1 MSNLNNSLRV
11 RAAAELELRRRR
23 QGSEIAP
30 STWRTFA
37 RPKQLP
43 PEGDWQIWLILAGRG
58 FGKTRTIAEWAIEQA
73 WSQPGS
79 RGAIIAATAAD
90 VRDVLMEGESGILS
104 VSPPGFMPNYEPSKR
119 RVTWPNGSQAITF
132 SADEPKR
139 LRGPQQHWA
148 ICDELAAWRYQET
161 FDMLLMGTRL
171 GLDPRI
177 AIATTPRP
185 TPLIIR
191 LTKDPTCVVVSGS
204 TYENEANLAP
214 TFISKIIQR
223 YEGTTLGQQ
232 ELYAILLMDN
242 PRALWKRENIELAR
256 VMEAPELK
264 RIVVSI
270 DPAVSDNEDS
280 SETGII
286 VSGISRDGQG
296 YILEDAT
303 ISGSPDAWAKAAIT
317 AYHKYKADRIITEVN
332 NGGDMIEYTLRT
344 IENSIPITQVR
355 ASRNKQTRAEPVAA
369 LYEQGKVHHV
379 GMFSKLEDQQ
389 CQWIPGDKSP
399 DRLDAAVWGLTELM
413 LDNEEITHG
422 KAPSALTNHRG

>member
-1 MSNLNNSLRV
+1 MTTNYAPSLKV
-11 RAAAELELRRRR
+11 RAAAELELRRRAALVASSIGWR
-23 QGSEIAP
+23 QI
-30 STWRTFA
+30 A

-73 WSQPGS
+73 RTQPGS

-90 VRDVLMEGESGILS
+90 VRDVLMEGDSGIMT
-104 VSPPGFMPNYEPSKR
+104 VSLPDFMPTYEPSKR

-148 ICDELAAWRYQET
+148 ICDELAAWRYPDT
-161 FDMLLMGTRL
+161 FDQLLFGTRL
-171 GLDPRI
+171 GKDPRI

-232 ELYAILLMDN
+232 ELYAVLLMDN
-242 PRALWKRENIELAR
+242 PRALWKRENIEQAR
-256 VMEAPELK
+256 VMEAADLK
-264 RIVVSI
+264 RIVVAI
-270 DPAVSDNEDS
+270 DPAVSDNEGS

-286 VSGISRDGQG
+286 VAGIGRDGHG

-303 ISGSPDAWAKAAIT
+303 VSGSPDTWAKAAIT
-317 AYHKYKADRIITEVN
+317 AYHKYKADRIIAEVN

-369 LYEQGKVHHV
+369 LYEQLKVHHV
-379 GMFSKLEDQQ
+379 GMFAALEDQQ

-399 DRLDAAVWGLTELM
+399 DRLDAAVWALTELM
-413 LDNEEITHG
+413 LDQPGETKI
-422 KAPSALTNHRG
+422 SANPFFD